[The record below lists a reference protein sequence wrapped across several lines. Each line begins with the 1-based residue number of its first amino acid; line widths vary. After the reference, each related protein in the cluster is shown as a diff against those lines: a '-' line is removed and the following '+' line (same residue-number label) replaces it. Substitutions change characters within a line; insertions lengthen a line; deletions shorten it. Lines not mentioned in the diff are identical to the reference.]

1 MKAAGYVIGAALVAA
16 GYACRNAPMGGGNTC
31 AGVVAQQ
38 VINATD
44 NQTFVP
50 ASVTVTAGQTV
61 CWQNQGTL
69 THSVTHDT
77 IDVALPPNYVYVE
90 TMGKAGVNLSY
101 HCRYHSSMTGL
112 IAVR

>member
-1 MKAAGYVIGAALVAA
+1 MRQQGYRITALVIAAGN
-16 GYACRNAPMGGGNTC
+16 ACKNSPAGGGNTC

-38 VINATD
+38 VIDATD
-44 NQTFVP
+44 SRTFAP
-50 ASVTVTAGQTV
+50 ASATVTAGQTV

-101 HCRYHSSMTGL
+101 HCRFHSGMTGV
-112 IAVR
+112 IQVR